1 MKRVLGLDF
10 GSKTVG
16 VAVSDPLLITAQA
29 VETIRRKSENKLRK
43 TYARITALIEEL
55 DIGTIVVGLPKYLN
69 GDEGERVGKTL
80 EFKETLER
88 YTKLDV
94 VTWDERLSTVEALR
108 TLDATGA
115 SLEKK
120 KEVVDMVAAQIIL
133 QGYLDSIK
141 MSDKGDANESKDNA

>member
-16 VAVSDPLLITAQA
+16 VAVSDPLLITAQG

-43 TYARITALIEEL
+43 TYARITALIEEY
-55 DIGTIVVGLPKYLN
+55 DVGTIVVGLPKHLS
-69 GDEGERVGKTL
+69 GDEGERVQKTL
-80 EFKETLER
+80 AFKETLER
-88 YTKLDV
+88 YTQLQV

-108 TLDATGA
+108 ALKMSGR
-115 SLEKK
+115 SLEER
-120 KEVVDMVAAQIIL
+120 KEVVDIVAAQIIL

-141 MSDKGDANESKDNA
+141 ISNKGDKNE